1 MISLFKNRRVKAQV
15 RAHERAH
22 AISQARAAHPTSK
35 TAMSND
41 QVSST
46 SDTRSEQAAEH
57 AAIAAVLAKPGEPL
71 VF

>member
-1 MISLFKNRRVKAQV
+1 MISLLKNRRSRAQV

-22 AISQARAAHPTSK
+22 AISQARAAHPTSNPAPVR
-35 TAMSND
+35 T
-41 QVSST
+41 QTSST
-46 SDTRSEQAAEH
+46 IDPRSEQAAEL

>member
-22 AISQARAAHPTSK
+22 AISRARAAHPTSK

-46 SDTRSEQAAEH
+46 YDARSEQAAEN